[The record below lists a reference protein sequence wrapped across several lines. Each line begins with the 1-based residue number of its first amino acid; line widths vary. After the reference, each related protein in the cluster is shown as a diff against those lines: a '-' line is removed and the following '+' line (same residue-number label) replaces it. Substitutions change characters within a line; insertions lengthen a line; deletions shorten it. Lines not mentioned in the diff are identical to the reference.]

1 MPELPE
7 VEHLRR
13 ALERSVSNRRVTRA
27 TLARRDVVA
36 RPSDPPGGFS
46 RAKFAPTSRV
56 PRAELLQGATIDAL
70 LRHGKQLAIT
80 THEGPTLCIH
90 LGMSG
95 RLTRLEPGATNPHPD
110 HVHAH
115 WTLDDGA
122 RLIFRDPRRF
132 GGIWTFP
139 SPEALHASRWS
150 TLGPDALTITAASLA
165 RLLARAN
172 RPVKAALLDQSLIA
186 GLGNIYA
193 DEALFS
199 ARINPAT
206 NARALDRDDARRL
219 ASAIRAT
226 LRKAVSHGG
235 STLRD
240 YRDADGNP
248 GAFQRSHRVYA
259 RAGLP
264 CTTCNESLCS
274 DTIAQRTTVW
284 CPVCQPLLPPH
295 PIHTPAEGG

>member
-13 ALERSVSNRRVTRA
+13 ALERSITGRRITRA
-27 TLARRDVVA
+27 TLSRRDIVA

-46 RAKFAPTSRV
+46 RAKSKPATKV

-80 THEGPTLCIH
+80 TRQGPTLCIH

-95 RLTRLEPGATNPHPD
+95 RLTRLDPGSPNPHPD
-110 HVHAH
+110 HIHAA
-115 WTLDDGA
+115 WNLDDGA
-122 RLIFRDPRRF
+122 RLLFRDPRRF

-139 SPEALHASRWS
+139 SPDALRAARWNA
-150 TLGPDALTITAASLA
+150 LGPDALAITTASLA
-165 RLLARAN
+165 TLLANAN
-172 RPVKAALLDQSLIA
+172 RPVKAALLDQSRIA

-193 DEALFS
+193 DEALFA

-206 NARALDRDDARRL
+206 NARRLDRTHTRRL
-219 ASAIRAT
+219 AAAIRNT
-226 LRKAVSHGG
+226 LRRAVNHGG

-248 GAFQRSHRVYA
+248 GTFQLSHRVYA

-264 CTTCNESLCS
+264 CTACRESLCS
-274 DTIAQRTTVW
+274 DTVAQRTTVW
-284 CPVCQPLLPPH
+284 CPSCQPLLPPH
-295 PIHTPAEGG
+295 PIHTPTEGG